1 MQAKADQTQPMNY
14 GHAPITEAVIHLLTS
29 NTLSDTDRTKVA
41 RRLKEL
47 YPHSQPLLQ
56 QSFSININETGVPN
70 VMVGPQPQGFRLAS
84 DDQAD
89 IAIIQHNGILISRL
103 SPYPGWQKFRD
114 RANAVW
120 TKWRAAI
127 SNPPVSR
134 IGVRYINR
142 IDIPYGNEPIIN
154 PSDYLLFSPEDP
166 GISSAP
172 MQGYLVQITKPT
184 DAPHWLAS
192 VTSTLVSPPPLLN
205 HISILFDID
214 VFRTEEIPRR
224 DDELSA
230 VVDETRR
237 IKNDI
242 FERCITDRTR
252 ELIS

>member
-1 MQAKADQTQPMNY
+1 MAPTADQTQPMNY
-14 GHAPITEAVIHLLTS
+14 GRAPITEAVIHLITNNAVS
-29 NTLSDTDRTKVA
+29 EAERRKVA
-41 RRLKEL
+41 HRLKGL
-47 YPHSQPLLQ
+47 YPNSQPILQ
-56 QSFSININETGVPN
+56 TFSININATGVPN
-70 VMVGPQPQGFRLAS
+70 VVAEPQPQGFRLVS

-89 IAIIQHNGILISRL
+89 IAIIQHGGIVISRL
-103 SPYPGWQKFRD
+103 APYPGWQKFRE
-114 RANAVW
+114 RATAVW
-120 TKWRAAI
+120 TEWRAAT

-142 IDIPYGNEPIIN
+142 IDIPYANEPVIN
-154 PSDYLLFSPEDP
+154 PRDYLLFSPQDP

-172 MQGYLVQITKPT
+172 MQGYVVQITKFT
-184 DAPHWLAS
+184 DVPHWLAS

-205 HISILFDID
+205 HISLLFDID

-230 VVDETRR
+230 VVDEART

-242 FERCITDRTR
+242 FERCITVRTR

>member
-1 MQAKADQTQPMNY
+1 MQAKADQTQPMYY
-14 GHAPITEAVIHLLTS
+14 GRAPITEAVIHLFTS
-29 NTLSDTDRTKVA
+29 NILSDTDRTKVA

-47 YPHSQPLLQ
+47 YPHSQPLRE

-89 IAIIQHNGILISRL
+89 IVIIQRNSILISRL
-103 SPYPGWQKFRD
+103 APYWEKFRE

-120 TKWRAAI
+120 IKWRAAI

-142 IDIPYGNEPIIN
+142 IDIPYTNEHIIN
-154 PSDYLLFSPEDP
+154 PRDYLLFSPEDP

-172 MQGYLVQITKPT
+172 MQGYLVQLTKLT
-184 DAPHWLAS
+184 DARHWLAS

-205 HISILFDID
+205 HVSILFDID

-224 DDELSA
+224 DEELSA
-230 VVDETRR
+230 VVDEARR